1 MGAIVKGAA
10 AVVVGAV
17 VLPAVLHHPLGHG
30 HRHAHHGVLTS
41 LLGSGQ
47 HFAPT
52 VAGNLALG
60 KRLAA
65 ERGWTG
71 HQWSCQVWL
80 WNRES
85 GWSQYADTRV
95 THAGG
100 DGPGSVVFAYG
111 VAQARPA
118 SKYPPAGRPPSQ
130 GGRSDPEA
138 QERWGL
144 SYEANRYGSPCGAW
158 AHEEAKGWY

>member
-1 MGAIVKGAA
+1 MGAVKLAT
-10 AVVVGAV
+10 VVVGGAV
-17 VLPAVLHHPLGHG
+17 ILSAVSHPGHHHGHG
-30 HRHAHHGVLTS
+30 HHQHGILTS
-41 LLGSGQ
+41 LLGSG
-47 HFAPT
+47 HHYSPT

-71 HQWSCQVWL
+71 REWGCQVAL

-85 GWSQYADTRV
+85 GWSQYADTRI

-100 DGPGSVVFAYG
+100 DGPGSAVFAYG

-118 SKYPPAGRPPSQ
+118 SKYPPAGRPASQ
-130 GGRSDPEA
+130 GGQSDPET

-144 SYEANRYGSPCGAW
+144 SYEAGRYGTPCGAW